1 MGALSSPPMCWID
14 KTVNVPDC
22 VWINTFP
29 LSPPVGFCFLFLFF
43 FLFSYAMYAV
53 FKRPFTVLRPS
64 TLRVP
69 HVSCYSCLL
78 LSPFFVK
85 SFDKHTQ
92 GMRCWFRVSLWW
104 NVFTK
109 TDRDPHCFLGFSLYV
124 WVRVRVCSS
133 VPPSLFVHYEL
144 SISASRRV
152 WEEQID
158 PQTSRPRARSRRSLC
173 RRGAVCISG
182 SQSEAKQKQH
192 PAFRLHFNTSFKT
205 ENMEH
210 SPENVEK
217 SLLLKMQRCVIQDPH
232 QQKRRWE
239 ENIPQRR
246 MN

>member
-1 MGALSSPPMCWID
+1 MLCSSALSLYWGLQRWECHTCHVTHVYYSLHFCQVLWQTHSGNALLIQSFSVM
-14 KTVNVPDC
+14 KC
-22 VWINTFP
+22 VHENRP
-29 LSPPVGFCFLFLFF
+29 RSALFF
-43 FLFSYAMYAV
+43 G
-53 FKRPFTVLRPS
+53 
-64 TLRVP
+64 
-69 HVSCYSCLL
+69 
-78 LSPFFVK
+78 FF
-85 SFDKHTQ
+85 
-92 GMRCWFRVSLWW
+92 
-104 NVFTK
+104 
-109 TDRDPHCFLGFSLYV
+109 LYV

-133 VPPSLFVHYEL
+133 VPPSLFVQYEL

-158 PQTSRPRARSRRSLC
+158 PQTSRPRARNRRSLC

-232 QQKRRWE
+232 QQRCRWE
-239 ENIPQRR
+239 ENPSAEDELGWVGQLCSE
-246 MN
+246 

>member
-1 MGALSSPPMCWID
+1 MLCSSALSLYWGLQRWECHTCHVTHVYYSLHFLSSPL
-14 KTVNVPDC
+14 TN
-22 VWINTFP
+22 
-29 LSPPVGFCFLFLFF
+29 
-43 FLFSYAMYAV
+43 
-53 FKRPFTVLRPS
+53 
-64 TLRVP
+64 TLRECV
-69 HVSCYSCLL
+69 VDSEFLCDEMCSR
-78 LSPFFVK
+78 K
-85 SFDKHTQ
+85 QTEI
-92 GMRCWFRVSLWW
+92 RI
-104 NVFTK
+104 VFWVFSV
-109 TDRDPHCFLGFSLYV
+109 CVGASASVFLG
-124 WVRVRVCSS
+124 
-133 VPPSLFVHYEL
+133 PPSLFVQYEL
-144 SISASRRV
+144 SISVSRRV

-173 RRGAVCISG
+173 RRGAVCIGG

>member
-1 MGALSSPPMCWID
+1 MLCSSALSLYWGLQRWECHTCHVTHVYYSLHFCQVLWQTHSGNALLIQSFSVM
-14 KTVNVPDC
+14 KC
-22 VWINTFP
+22 VHENRP
-29 LSPPVGFCFLFLFF
+29 RSALFF
-43 FLFSYAMYAV
+43 G
-53 FKRPFTVLRPS
+53 
-64 TLRVP
+64 
-69 HVSCYSCLL
+69 
-78 LSPFFVK
+78 FF
-85 SFDKHTQ
+85 
-92 GMRCWFRVSLWW
+92 
-104 NVFTK
+104 
-109 TDRDPHCFLGFSLYV
+109 LYV

-133 VPPSLFVHYEL
+133 VPPSLFVQYEL

-158 PQTSRPRARSRRSLC
+158 PQTSRPRARNRRSLC

>member
-1 MGALSSPPMCWID
+1 MYLIVSGSTHFLCPPCR
-14 KTVNVPDC
+14 
-22 VWINTFP
+22 
-29 LSPPVGFCFLFLFF
+29 LFF
-43 FLFSYAMYAV
+43 SFFV
-53 FKRPFTVLRPS
+53 FFFVLVRHVCCVQAPFHCTEAFNAESATRVMLLMFI
-64 TLRVP
+64 TL
-69 HVSCYSCLL
+69 SI
-78 LSPFFVK
+78 FVK

-133 VPPSLFVHYEL
+133 VPPSLFVQYEL

-158 PQTSRPRARSRRSLC
+158 PQTSRPRARNRRSLC

>member
-78 LSPFFVK
+78 LSPFLSSPLTNTLRECVVDSEFLCDEMCSRK
-85 SFDKHTQ
+85 QTEI
-92 GMRCWFRVSLWW
+92 RI
-104 NVFTK
+104 VFWVFSV
-109 TDRDPHCFLGFSLYV
+109 CVGASASVFLGS
-124 WVRVRVCSS
+124 W
-133 VPPSLFVHYEL
+133 SLFVQYEL

-192 PAFRLHFNTSFKT
+192 PAFRLHFNTSFET

-210 SPENVEK
+210 SPENVER